1 MNEGLISRRYAKAIY
16 NHASEMDEETL
27 LYHRMQTF
35 QAIWER
41 MPDLRNSMK
50 SPVVPV
56 EKKSKLLKTAT
67 GKHPEQSYI
76 DFVDLVV
83 ANHRIE
89 SVLMIALSYQMFY
102 RQKKKISV
110 VHLVSAKR
118 LPKEALDRIRLF
130 TEHKTHGIVE
140 FSNRIDPS
148 IDGGFIYQLNDWR
161 IDASIK
167 GQLERISNRLAQIN
181 KSII

>member
-1 MNEGLISRRYAKAIY
+1 MNEGLISKRYAKAIY
-16 NHASEMDEETL
+16 DHAFDMNEETL
-27 LYHRMQTF
+27 LYHRMQIFKT
-35 QAIWER
+35 IWER
-41 MPDLRNSMK
+41 MPDLRNSLK

-56 EKKSKLLKTAT
+56 ETKIRLLRTAT
-67 GKHPEQSYI
+67 GKYAEKSYY
-76 DFVDLVV
+76 DFIELIV

-89 SVLMIALSYQMFY
+89 SVFMIALSYQMIY

-118 LPKEALDRIRLF
+118 LSKNALDRIRRF
-130 TEHKTHGIVE
+130 TEQKTRGKVE

-148 IDGGFIYQLNDWR
+148 IDGGFIYQLNDLR

-167 GQLERISNRLAQIN
+167 GQLERIKSRLAQIN